1 MVGKECFNMR
11 YLIPLLF
18 LFSCTQEVIDEL
30 PTTCNGNGYLSI
42 ENSGTIDIVAQQ
54 SCSGSPCGNLLKA
67 RAKTTTVFEVKPEP
81 NFYYFTRY
89 GITEERFI
97 AIVAECDTAFVI
109 F

>member
-1 MVGKECFNMR
+1 MADKGYFNMR

-18 LFSCTQEVIDEL
+18 LFSCAKEPLIEL
-30 PTTCNGNGYLSI
+30 PKCNGKAYLSI
-42 ENSGTIDIVAQQ
+42 ENSGTIDIVAQKA
-54 SCSGSPCGNLLKA
+54 CSGNPCGDLLKA